1 MENDDQVLRPIIDQT
16 VFIADGAKI
25 FGNVE
30 IAAGASIWFNA
41 VIRGDEGK
49 ITIGANTNIQDNCV
63 LHSDDGAPVE
73 IGENITVGHGA
84 VIRGCRIGNNT
95 MIGMNATL
103 MSGTVIGE
111 NSIIGANT
119 FIPYNKVIPH
129 HSIVAGVPG
138 RIIGSVIGDAEKANS
153 KAIRVYKEMVGLYK
167 NKRICGYHNPDK

>member
-1 MENDDQVLRPIIDQT
+1 MENDGQVLRPIIEQT

-25 FGNVE
+25 FGDVE

-73 IGENITVGHGA
+73 IGANVTVGHGA

-95 MIGMNATL
+95 MVGMNATL
-103 MSGTVIGE
+103 MSGAVIGE
-111 NSIIGANT
+111 DSIIGANT
-119 FIPYNKVIPH
+119 FIPYNKVIPP
-129 HSIVAGVPG
+129 HSIVTGVPG
-138 RIIGSVIGDAEKANS
+138 RITGSVTGDAEKVNS
-153 KAIRVYKEMVGLYK
+153 NVIRVNKEMIGLYK
-167 NKRICGYHNPDK
+167 SKKICGYNNSDK

>member
-1 MENDDQVLRPIIDQT
+1 MDNDGQVLRPIIEQT

-25 FGNVE
+25 FGDVE

-95 MIGMNATL
+95 LVGMNATL
-103 MSGTVIGE
+103 MSGAVIGE

-119 FIPYNKVIPH
+119 FIPYKKVIPP
-129 HSIVAGVPG
+129 HSIVIGVPG
-138 RIIGSVIGDAEKANS
+138 RIIGSVASDAENVNAN
-153 KAIRVYKEMVGLYK
+153 AIRVYKEMVGLYK
-167 NKRICGYHNPDK
+167 SKRICGYHIPDK